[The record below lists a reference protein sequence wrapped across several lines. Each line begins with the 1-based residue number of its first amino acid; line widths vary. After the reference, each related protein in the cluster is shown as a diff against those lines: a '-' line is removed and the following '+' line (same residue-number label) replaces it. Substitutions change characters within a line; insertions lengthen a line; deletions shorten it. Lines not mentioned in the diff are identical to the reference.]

1 MRRALE
7 LAARGRGRT
16 SPNPLVGCVI
26 VAPDGSVVGEGWHP
40 FAGGPHAEAAALA
53 AAGEAARGA
62 TAYVTLEPC
71 DHHGRTP
78 PCTEALIAAGV
89 AEVVVAHLDP
99 DPRVSGR
106 GVARL
111 EAAGVR
117 VRVGTLAAE
126 AEALNEA
133 YLTSR
138 RLGRPFVLY
147 KAATT
152 LDGKTATTSGE
163 SRWISGEAARERVH
177 AWRDEL
183 DAVAVGAGTVV
194 RDDPALTTRLPGGG
208 RTPLKVVFDGA
219 LRTPATARLFEPDP
233 EGVPARVVVFAA
245 EGAPAA
251 RAERLAARGAEVVTL
266 PAPDGR
272 PDVAAALA
280 HLAGRQVQSLL
291 LEGGGTLAWSFFARR
306 AVDRVAFFLAP
317 KLLGGPA
324 PGPLG
329 GPGVHALASA
339 FALTDLSSERVG
351 DDLLVQGRVV
361 YPEVD

>member
-16 SPNPLVGCVI
+16 SPNPMVGCVL
-26 VAPDGSVVGEGWHP
+26 VSPEGEVVGEGWHP

-53 AAGEAARGA
+53 AAGDAARGA

-78 PCTEALIAAGV
+78 PCTEALIEAGV
-89 AEVVVAHLDP
+89 AEVVIAHLDP

-106 GVARL
+106 GVERL

-117 VRVGTLAAE
+117 VSVGTLAAE

-133 YLTSR
+133 YLTAQ

-152 LDGKTATTSGE
+152 LDGKTATAAGE
-163 SRWISGEAARERVH
+163 SRWITGEAARERVH

-183 DAVAVGAGTVV
+183 DAVAVGVGTVL
-194 RDDPALTTRLPGGG
+194 RDDPALTTRLPGG
-208 RTPLKVVFDGA
+208 RTPLKVVFDSS
-219 LRTPATARLFEPDP
+219 LRTPPTARLLDPDP
-233 EGVPARVVVFAA
+233 EGEPARVVVYAA
-245 EGAPAA
+245 AGAPEGRA
-251 RAERLAARGAEVVTL
+251 RRLEERGAEVVTL

-272 PDVAAALA
+272 PDVGAALRD
-280 HLAGRQVQSLL
+280 LGRRLVRSLL
-291 LEGGGTLAWSFFARR
+291 LEGGGTLAWSFLARR
-306 AVDRVAFFLAP
+306 AVDRVAFFIAP

-324 PGPLG
+324 PGPVA
-329 GPGVHALASA
+329 GPGVPALPCA
-339 FALTDLSSERVG
+339 FALADVRSERVG

-361 YPEVD
+361 YPEVG

>member
-1 MRRALE
+1 MRRALQ

-16 SPNPLVGCVI
+16 SPNPLVGCVL
-26 VAPDGSVVGEGWHP
+26 VSPDGEVVGEGWHP

-106 GVARL
+106 GVRRL
-111 EAAGVR
+111 EEAGVR
-117 VRVGTLAAE
+117 VSVGTLAAE

-133 YLTSR
+133 YLTAQ

-152 LDGKTATTSGE
+152 LDGKTATVTGE

-177 AWRDEL
+177 YWRDEL
-183 DAVAVGAGTVV
+183 DAIAVGVGTVL
-194 RDDPALTTRLPGGG
+194 RDDPALTTRVPGG

-219 LRTPATARLFEPDP
+219 LRTPPRARLFDPDP
-233 EGVPARVVVFAA
+233 EGVPARVVVYAA
-245 EGAPAA
+245 EDAPRD
-251 RAERLAARGAEVVTL
+251 RAERLRERGAEVVTV

-280 HLAGRQVQSLL
+280 DLGARLVRSLL
-291 LEGGGTLAWSFFARR
+291 LEGGSTLAWSFFSRR
-306 AVDRVAFFLAP
+306 AVDRVAFFVAP

-329 GPGVHALASA
+329 GPGVAALPCA
-339 FALTDLSSERVG
+339 FALTDVSSERVG

-361 YPEVD
+361 YPEVG